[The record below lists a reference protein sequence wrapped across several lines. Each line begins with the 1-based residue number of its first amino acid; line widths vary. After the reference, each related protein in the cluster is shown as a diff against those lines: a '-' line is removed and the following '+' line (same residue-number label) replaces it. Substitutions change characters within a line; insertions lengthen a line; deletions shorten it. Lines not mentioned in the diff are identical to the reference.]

1 MGAEKQNI
9 PAWAHLERRHDFKWI
24 DENIDGFWPVAQD
37 AFVEVGRGAIVVD
50 TTSQPAPEDGYP
62 FGYLSQ
68 EQLEQDGDEDTKRM
82 LSEYDPSREL
92 VLLLLKPENRTSTY
106 RIRADRW
113 AILRDSR
120 SAR

>member
-9 PAWAHLERRHDFKWI
+9 PAWAHLERRRDFEWI
-24 DENIDGFWPVAQD
+24 DENIDGFWLAAQ
-37 AFVEVGRGAIVVD
+37 ATFAEIGRGAIVVD
-50 TTSQPAPEDGYP
+50 TTSQPAPEAGHP

-68 EQLEQDGDEDTKRM
+68 EQLEQDGDDDTRRM

-92 VLLLLKPENRTSTY
+92 VLLLQRPENRTSTY

-113 AILRDSR
+113 AILRDSK
-120 SAR
+120 SAC